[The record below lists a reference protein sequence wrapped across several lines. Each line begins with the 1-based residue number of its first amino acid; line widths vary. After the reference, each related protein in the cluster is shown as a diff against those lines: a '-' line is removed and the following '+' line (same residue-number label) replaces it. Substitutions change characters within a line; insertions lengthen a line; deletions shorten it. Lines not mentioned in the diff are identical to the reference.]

1 MTQTE
6 TQKEAILEYL
16 LCGLKLTPS
25 VAWMLFGC
33 SKLATRVSELRQDN
47 FPIQKRFVKVKN
59 RYGKDVHVMQ
69 YSI

>member
-16 LCGLKLTPS
+16 LCGLKLTPA

-33 SKLATRVSELRQDN
+33 SKLATRVSELRKDN

-69 YSI
+69 YSL

>member
-6 TQKEAILEYL
+6 TQNTRILEWL
-16 LCGLKLTPS
+16 LCGLKITPAE
-25 VAWMLFGC
+25 AWNHLGC
-33 SKLATRVSELRQDN
+33 SKLSTRCGEIQREG

-69 YSI
+69 YSL